1 MLHEM
6 ENMHRL
12 VSVLL
17 MVLEKVEPFQE
28 NRLRSLHEDAGQA
41 NENMGAGRIIP
52 FLPARKSFTGI
63 IFVESDWSFFM

>member
-1 MLHEM
+1 
-6 ENMHRL
+6 
-12 VSVLL
+12 

-41 NENMGAGRIIP
+41 NENMGAGRI
-52 FLPARKSFTGI
+52 SFTGT